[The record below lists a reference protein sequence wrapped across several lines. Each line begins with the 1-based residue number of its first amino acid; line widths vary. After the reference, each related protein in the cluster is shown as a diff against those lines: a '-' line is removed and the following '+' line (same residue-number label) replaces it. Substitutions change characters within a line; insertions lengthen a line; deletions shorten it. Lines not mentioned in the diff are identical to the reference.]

1 MPLRPYPVKLTDEQ
15 VKAVESAFPDYPDMS
30 FSEKLRALVASGL
43 SLFQIEW
50 PQTPQHGGK
59 REGSGRKK
67 NQHAESSK

>member
-15 VKAVESAFPDYPDMS
+15 VKAVEAAFPDEPDKP
-30 FSEKLRALVASGL
+30 FSEKLRELVAGGL
-43 SLFQIEW
+43 SLYQIEW

-67 NQHAESSK
+67 ERDAKTGD

>member
-15 VKAVESAFPDYPDMS
+15 VKAVEAAFPDSPDMT
-30 FSEKLRALVASGL
+30 FSEKLRALVAGGL

-50 PQTPQHGGK
+50 PETPAHGGK

-67 NQHAESSK
+67 VVDHG